1 MKLSKLALKR
11 LFSDL
16 LRKRITDGMM
26 GTLIESLWRDPG
38 TGGGDSHAPVTI
50 AETSADQASIDEN
63 QVLTVNDTAI
73 KIAFDFIT
81 SDELFFTYCCPVAMV
96 FTSQESE
103 FGDAII
109 TPALNTN
116 LAQYDRVT
124 ITALETG
131 MIILNGHTL
140 WK

>member
-1 MKLSKLALKR
+1 M
-11 LFSDL
+11 
-16 LRKRITDGMM
+16 RKGKFI
-26 GTLIESLWRDPG
+26 LP
-38 TGGGDSHAPVTI
+38 GGGGHLPVTI
-50 AETSADQASIDEN
+50 AEISAGQASIDEN
-63 QVLTVNDTAI
+63 QVLTVNDIAI
-73 KIAFDFIT
+73 KVAFDFIT

-103 FGDAII
+103 YSDAIL
-109 TPALNTN
+109 TPPLNTT

-140 WK
+140 